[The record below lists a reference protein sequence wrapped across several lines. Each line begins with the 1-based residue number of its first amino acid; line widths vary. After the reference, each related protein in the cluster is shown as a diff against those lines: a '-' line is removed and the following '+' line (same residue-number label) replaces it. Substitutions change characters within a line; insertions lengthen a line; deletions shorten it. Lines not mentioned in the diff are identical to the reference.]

1 MNKIIFT
8 SVLFSLSLG
17 ACANSQ
23 TEADELANESQD
35 IAADGKADAANDGA
49 YTFYTAARDQ
59 RRCASPMCGG
69 FNMARLNR
77 ATTICHTGS
86 VDTSC
91 YTPEFDY
98 SQSGLSEL
106 QVSQVNNAIFRG
118 RFAAKTY
125 PGRGNMGKF
134 IVTEVWA
141 AQSDATAEGVFV
153 RIKDSNA
160 RCIAAPCAN
169 KTERKLNSNQE
180 AQIAGI
186 GWDEAGMS
194 EQNFQAAIEAS
205 FRGEVIVAGSRF
217 TVQEGGLRAK
227 GRTATAVYRK
237 VLPGADSACFV
248 GGCSSQICSDQ
259 EGLISTC
266 EFRPEYACYQTA
278 TCERQTNGSCGWTAS
293 PALEACLVSN
303 Q

>member
-1 MNKIIFT
+1 MQKIILT
-8 SVLFSLSLG
+8 SLLFSLSLS
-17 ACANSQ
+17 ACANSE
-23 TEADELANESQD
+23 TEVDELASESQD
-35 IAADGKADAANDGA
+35 IAADGKADAASEGA

-86 VDTSC
+86 TSTSC

-106 QVSQVNNAIFRG
+106 QVSEVGNAIFRG

-134 IVTEVWA
+134 IVSEVWA
-141 AQSDATAEGVFV
+141 AQSDATAQGVFV

-169 KTERKLNSNQE
+169 KLERKLNSNQQ
-180 AQIAGI
+180 AQIAAI

-194 EQNFQAAIEAS
+194 VENLQASIEAS
-205 FRGEVIVAGSRF
+205 FRGDVIVAGSRF
-217 TVQEGGLRAK
+217 TVEEGGRRAK
-227 GRTATAVYRK
+227 ARTATAVYRK

-248 GGCSSQICSDQ
+248 GGCSSQVCSDQ

-278 TCERQTNGSCGWTAS
+278 TCERQTNGSCGWTDTA
-293 PALEACLVSN
+293 ALQACLSSN
-303 Q
+303 